1 MRLGVAAS
9 AGSIYD
15 RHMLVSSWQDL
26 VGTSVAGRYVLQ
38 NPVYVGARQAEFVA
52 ATPENEGTLVSVTL
66 VEPEAREFEPMLAAI
81 DRAKGLRHSNV
92 LPVLDGG
99 ECVLE
104 GTQMVFIVSAAAQ
117 ETLAEAPRPIPG
129 GLVEDVL
136 AGLDWLHS
144 QNLVY
149 RNLNPETVV
158 WADGRWKLADLSQ
171 VCPAGWSGAEESEF
185 PNAPPEAGRV
195 LPAWDIWALGILL
208 RDVMAGK
215 SASLPAQCDA
225 VVFGCLEPDPQRRLT
240 SSDIRRLL
248 ISAPTAPPSAAPRL
262 QTQQLRTAPP
272 PSRTML
278 VVALA
283 AIASVGALLVAHLGP
298 HRESAHPPQVTA
310 QPPRAERTMLPPAP
324 KPSPFPATNQRVE
337 SAAPTVSTTTAAS
350 VTHPAPPPFA
360 AASIVPDAPAEGAAQ
375 QIGEADYF
383 ADELAGKRTASGEGF
398 DNTEMTAASLH
409 FPLGSRLRVTDLN
422 NGRAVTV
429 RVNDRGP
436 WRPGFVI
443 TMTRRAAEELGFVRA
458 GSARVKVELLK

>member
-1 MRLGVAAS
+1 
-9 AGSIYD
+9 
-15 RHMLVSSWQDL
+15 MLVSSWQDL

-52 ATPENEGTLVSVTL
+52 ATPENEEKLVSVAL
-66 VEPEAREFEPMLAAI
+66 VEPEARELEPLLAAI

-117 ETLAEAPRPIPG
+117 DTLAEAPRPIPRQ
-129 GLVEDVL
+129 LLEDVL

-171 VCPAGWSGAEESEF
+171 VCPAGWSRAEESEF
-185 PNAPPEAGRV
+185 PNAPPEAAAGQV

-215 SASLPAQCDA
+215 SASLPVPFD
-225 VVFGCLEPDPQRRLT
+225 VVVSGCLEPDPQRRLK

-248 ISAPTAPPSAAPRL
+248 LSAPAAPQTAAPRL
-262 QTQQLRTAPP
+262 QTQQQLRTAPP
-272 PSRTML
+272 QFRAML
-278 VVALA
+278 VVVLA
-283 AIASVGALLVAHLGP
+283 AIASVGALLLPHLGP
-298 HRESAHPPQVTA
+298 HRESAHPARTA
-310 QPPRAERTMLPPAP
+310 LPPRPERTTLPPAP
-324 KPSPFPATNQRVE
+324 RPSPFPAKNQRVE
-337 SAAPTVSTTTAAS
+337 SAAPTVSRTTAAS
-350 VTHPAPPPFA
+350 VAQAAPPPFA
-360 AASIVPDAPAEGAAQ
+360 MARIVPDAPAEGATQ
-375 QIGEADYF
+375 QIGKADYF
-383 ADELAGKRTASGEGF
+383 GDELAGKRTASGEEF

-409 FPLGSRLRVTDLN
+409 FPLGTRLRVTDLN
-422 NGRAVTV
+422 SGRAVTV

-458 GSARVKVELLK
+458 GSARVKVELVK

>member
-1 MRLGVAAS
+1 ML
-9 AGSIYD
+9 AG
-15 RHMLVSSWQDL
+15 SWQDL

-38 NPVYVGARQAEFVA
+38 NPVYVGTRQAEFVA
-52 ATPENEGTLVSVTL
+52 ATPGNEGTLVSVAL
-66 VEPEAREFEPMLAAI
+66 VEPEAHELEPLLAAI
-81 DRAKGLRHSNV
+81 DRAKGLKHSNV

-117 ETLAEAPRPIPG
+117 ETLAEAPRPNPRQ
-129 GLVEDVL
+129 LLEDVL

-185 PNAPPEAGRV
+185 PNAPPEAAAGRV
-195 LPAWDIWALGILL
+195 LPAWDIWSLGLLL

-215 SASLPAQCDA
+215 SASLPAPFD
-225 VVFGCLEPDPQRRLT
+225 VVVSGCLEPDPQRRLK

-248 ISAPTAPPSAAPRL
+248 ILAANAPPTAATRL
-262 QTQQLRTAPP
+262 QTQQVRTAPP
-272 PSRTML
+272 RSRAML
-278 VVALA
+278 VLALA
-283 AIASVGALLVAHLGP
+283 AIASVGALLVARRGP
-298 HRESAHPPQVTA
+298 RRERAHPPRA
-310 QPPRAERTMLPPAP
+310 AALPPRAERTMLPPAP
-324 KPSPFPATNQRVE
+324 RPSPFAATNQHVE
-337 SAAPTVSTTTAAS
+337 SAAPTVSKTMAAS
-350 VTHPAPPPFA
+350 VAHPAPPPIA
-360 AASIVPDAPAEGAAQ
+360 AARVVPDAPAEDAAQ

-383 ADELAGKRTASGEGF
+383 ANELAGNRTASGEEF

-409 FPLGSRLRVTDLN
+409 FPLGTRLRVTDLD

-443 TMTRRAAEELGFVRA
+443 TMTRRAAEELGFVGA
-458 GSARVKVELLK
+458 GSARVKVELVK

>member
-1 MRLGVAAS
+1 
-9 AGSIYD
+9 
-15 RHMLVSSWQDL
+15 MLVSSWQDL
-26 VGTSVAGRYVLQ
+26 VGTSVAGRYVLR

-52 ATPENEGTLVSVTL
+52 ATPENEEKLVSVAL
-66 VEPEAREFEPMLAAI
+66 VEPEARELEPLLAAI

-117 ETLAEAPRPIPG
+117 DTLAEAPRPIPRQ
-129 GLVEDVL
+129 LLEDVL

-171 VCPAGWSGAEESEF
+171 VCPAGWSRAEESEF
-185 PNAPPEAGRV
+185 PNAPPEAAAGRV
-195 LPAWDIWALGILL
+195 LPAWDVWALGILL

-215 SASLPAQCDA
+215 SASLPAPFD
-225 VVFGCLEPDPQRRLT
+225 VVVSGCLEPDPQRRLK

-248 ISAPTAPPSAAPRL
+248 LSAPAAPQTAAPRL
-262 QTQQLRTAPP
+262 QTQQQLRTAPP
-272 PSRTML
+272 QSRAML
-278 VVALA
+278 VVVLA
-283 AIASVGALLVAHLGP
+283 AIASVGALLVSHLGP
-298 HRESAHPPQVTA
+298 HRESAHPPRVTA
-310 QPPRAERTMLPPAP
+310 LPPRPERTMLPPAP
-324 KPSPFPATNQRVE
+324 RPSPFPATNQRVE
-337 SAAPTVSTTTAAS
+337 SAAPTVSRTTAAS
-350 VTHPAPPPFA
+350 VAQPAPPPFA
-360 AASIVPDAPAEGAAQ
+360 TARIVPDAPAEGATQ
-375 QIGEADYF
+375 QIGKADYF
-383 ADELAGKRTASGEGF
+383 ADELAGKRTASGEEF

-409 FPLGSRLRVTDLN
+409 FPLGTRLRVTDLN

-458 GSARVKVELLK
+458 GSARVKVELVK